1 MWWWQLVLD
10 YILFP
15 FIVFVILNSDFS
27 TRTLFLCLNAPFFP
41 HSIFRLEEQQMS
53 LARSCN
59 YLSEFSS
66 FRFRYATHVSLPPKF
81 ECSSYSVTA
90 FLCWIL
96 HLPSNW
102 GTIKICTSMQSK
114 QHITLTSK
122 EMLMAH
128 FSDYSDY
135 QLPQKEKKTNKKGP
149 LRPIYIA
156 PISPTPIHSR
166 IYL

>member
-27 TRTLFLCLNAPFFP
+27 TRTLFLCLNAPFFLP
-41 HSIFRLEEQQMS
+41 LPTFYISSQRTANG

-81 ECSSYSVTA
+81 ECASYSVTA
-90 FLCWIL
+90 FLCWFL

-135 QLPQKEKKTNKKGP
+135 QLPQKEKKN
-149 LRPIYIA
+149 
-156 PISPTPIHSR
+156 
-166 IYL
+166 

>member
-1 MWWWQLVLD
+1 MLD

-15 FIVFVILNSDFS
+15 FILFVILNSDFS
-27 TRTLFLCLNAPFFP
+27 TRTLFLCLMPLFSYP
-41 HSIFRLEEQQMS
+41 SLHSIFRLEEEHMS

-59 YLSEFSS
+59 YLSEFSL
-66 FRFRYATHVSLPPKF
+66 FRSRSATHVSLPPKF

-135 QLPQKEKKTNKKGP
+135 QLTQKEKKLIRKAHCVPFT
-149 LRPIYIA
+149 
-156 PISPTPIHSR
+156 
-166 IYL
+166 